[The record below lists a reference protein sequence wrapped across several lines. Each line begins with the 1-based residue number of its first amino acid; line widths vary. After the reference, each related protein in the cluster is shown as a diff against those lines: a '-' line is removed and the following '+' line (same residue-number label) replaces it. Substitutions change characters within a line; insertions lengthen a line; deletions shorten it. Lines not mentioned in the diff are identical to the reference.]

1 MQTATPRWLAAA
13 MRRMRRTRTLIAS
26 LLACALLAVAASLVT
41 AMATGTSAA
50 PLTATFA
57 KGRDWGTGYQA
68 SYTINNSGRAAVH
81 GWTVEFDLPSG
92 ARLDS
97 LWNGNY
103 QVGRGHV
110 TVHSLG
116 YNSTVAAGASVAF
129 GMVVAHPP
137 NVSAL
142 PANCRLNGRPCSP
155 GGTPTPTPT
164 STSKTSA
171 PPTPPTMTSA
181 SASSPVSSASS
192 PPPPPA
198 ANTACTIVVP
208 ANPLSAAGLA
218 TPYQLAATNPGQG
231 PCHEADPN
239 QAAFVQ
245 AAVLDPATGAVS
257 VYSPLVVDRGSKPAA
272 RPVTPR
278 LPAGAV
284 VAVWFGYNGGVLTLS
299 GPGAGS
305 CVNGVPGS
313 PFGQFAY
320 CNAAAFFTA
329 ADSAVTAGRLKVPAL
344 GTASDGR
351 PCPTV
356 RDFAVVDQDQ
366 SDNLPTSYLIT
377 GTGTVA
383 QDTAANRA
391 ALGRSAQPLSN
402 GSDNRL
408 LADFIDPALHCTPF
422 TAPDLADP
430 GARTTALALNELQ
443 GRLQAQP
450 AALVPPNDPM
460 TTVNDRPSL
469 AKTNLYRAGTG
480 QTPLPQSANLAA
492 AGRDYCTNLTT
503 IAPKRFAADRAALA
517 AAPSPDPASPNLLS
531 FLRSRFTGSLQL
543 LHCRT

>member
-1 MQTATPRWLAAA
+1 M
-13 MRRMRRTRTLIAS
+13 AS

-41 AMATGTSAA
+41 AMATGA
-50 PLTATFA
+50 PASGLTATFA
-57 KGRDWGTGYQA
+57 KIRDWGTGYQA
-68 SYTINNSGRAAVH
+68 TYTITNSGRGAVH

-97 LWNGNY
+97 LWNGGY

-110 TVHSLG
+110 TVHPLASDR
-116 YNSTVAAGASVAF
+116 TVAGGASVAF

-137 NVSAL
+137 NVGGL
-142 PANCRLNGRPCSP
+142 PANCRLNGRPCGP
-155 GGTPTPTPT
+155 GSAPTPTPT

-171 PPTPPTMTSA
+171 PPTPPTTTSA
-181 SASSPVSSASS
+181 PASSPVSGTSSASA
-192 PPPPPA
+192 PPPA
-198 ANTACTIVVP
+198 DTACTIVVP
-208 ANPLSAAGLA
+208 AAPLSAAGLA
-218 TPYQLAATNPGQG
+218 TPYQLAATDPAQG

-257 VYSPLVVDRGSKPAA
+257 VYSPLIVDRGAKPAA

-284 VAVWFGYNGGVLTLS
+284 VAVWFGFNGGVLTLS

-305 CVNGVPGS
+305 CVGGLAGS

-329 ADSAVTAGRLKVPAL
+329 ANSAVAGGRLKVPPL

-377 GTGTVA
+377 PTGTVA

-391 ALGRSAQPLSN
+391 ALGPSAQPMTN

-408 LADFIDPALHCTPF
+408 LADLIDPALHCTPF
-422 TAPDLADP
+422 TAPDLTDP
-430 GARTTALALNELQ
+430 GTRTTALALNELQ
-443 GRLQAQP
+443 AGLQAQP
-450 AALVPPNDPM
+450 VALVPPNDPM
-460 TTVNDRPSL
+460 TTVDGRRSL

-480 QTPLPQSANLAA
+480 QSPLPQSADLAA
-492 AGRDYCTNLTT
+492 AARDYCTNLTT

-531 FLRSRFTGSLQL
+531 FLRTRFTASLQL
-543 LHCRT
+543 LRCHT

>member
-1 MQTATPRWLAAA
+1 
-13 MRRMRRTRTLIAS
+13 MRRFQRTRTLIAS

-41 AMATGTSAA
+41 AMATGA
-50 PLTATFA
+50 PATGLTATFA
-57 KGRDWGTGYQA
+57 KARDWVTGYQA
-68 SYTINNSGRAAVH
+68 TYTITNSGRSAVH

-92 ARLDS
+92 ARLDA
-97 LWNGNY
+97 LWNGSY
-103 QVGRGHV
+103 QAGRGHV
-110 TVHSLG
+110 TVHPLASDR
-116 YNSTVAAGASVAF
+116 TVAAGASVAF
-129 GMVVAHPP
+129 GMVVGHAP

-155 GGTPTPTPT
+155 GSAPTPTPT

-171 PPTPPTMTSA
+171 PPTPPTTSA
-181 SASSPVSSASS
+181 PASSSGSGTSSA
-192 PPPPPA
+192 PPPA
-198 ANTACTIVVP
+198 NANTNCSIVVP
-208 ANPLSAAGLA
+208 AAPLTAAGLA
-218 TPYQLAATNPGQG
+218 TPYQLVATDPAQG
-231 PCHEADPN
+231 PCHEADPT

-257 VYSPLVVDRGSKPAA
+257 VYSPLVVDRGTKPAA

-284 VAVWFGYNGGVLTLS
+284 VAVWFGFNGGVLTLS

-305 CVNGVPGS
+305 CVGGLAGS
-313 PFGQFAY
+313 SFGQFAY

-329 ADSAVTAGRLKVPAL
+329 ANSAVAGGRLKVPPL

-366 SDNLPTSYLIT
+366 SDNLPTSYLST
-377 GTGTVA
+377 AAGTVA

-391 ALGRSAQPLSN
+391 ALGASAQPMTN

-408 LADFIDPALHCTPF
+408 LADLIDPALHCTPF

-443 GRLQAQP
+443 AGLQAQP
-450 AALVPPNDPM
+450 VALVPPNDPM
-460 TTVNDRPSL
+460 TTVDGRPSL

-480 QTPLPQSANLAA
+480 QSQLPQSANLAA
-492 AGRDYCTNLTT
+492 AARDYCTNLTT
-503 IAPKRFAADRAALA
+503 IAPKRLAADRAALA

-531 FLRSRFTGSLQL
+531 FLRTRFTASIQL
-543 LHCRT
+543 LQCRT